1 MKHTGGDRVMAQV
14 LAAVPTAGLEAVLV
28 AVDLVVESGAL
39 SAEHVLNVVA
49 RLNAKPVPD
58 SVETTLAL
66 KEPPLANTSRY
77 DSLRDLTNAEIQDME
92 VDHAL

>member
-1 MKHTGGDRVMAQV
+1 MF
-14 LAAVPTAGLEAVLV
+14 
-28 AVDLVVESGAL
+28 SC
-39 SAEHVLNVVA
+39 VVA
-49 RLNAKPVPD
+49 RLNARPVPD

-77 DSLRDLTNAEIQDME
+77 DSLRDVVQGTVTKE